1 MEICDEL
8 GTRINRGLSDP
19 VGTEIIVGI
28 MIVDEV
34 GGLVNAR
41 SR

>member
-8 GTRINRGLSDP
+8 GTRINRDLSDP
-19 VGTEIIVGI
+19 VSIEIIVGI

-34 GGLVNAR
+34 DG
-41 SR
+41 